1 MSNQT
6 RTLTV
11 VIEERRI
18 GDAEPLMDAIR
29 QMRGVISVNA
39 EVSNFNDYANKELA
53 KHELKMKLWEVL
65 NETSNR

>member
-53 KHELKMKLWEVL
+53 KHELTMKLWDVL
-65 NETSNR
+65 K

>member
-11 VIEERRI
+11 VIEESRI

-65 NETSNR
+65 K